1 MSLFSTIIN
10 ILFGNENR
18 TILYALIALVV
29 LDYTTGICVAIRQRK
44 LSSSIGSK
52 GIVGKVMVFIMVSLS
67 HIVDKYLLPSGA
79 ALESITILF
88 YSTNEIISILE
99 NASKIGIPFPEKLAA
114 HLKAFNDKQKKS

>member
-1 MSLFSTIIN
+1 MSLLATIIN
-10 ILFGNENR
+10 VLFGNENR
-18 TILYALIALVV
+18 TILYALISLVV

-99 NASKIGIPFPEKLAA
+99 NASKIGVPFPEKLMV
-114 HLKAFNDKQKKS
+114 HLKAFNDKQK

>member
-99 NASKIGIPFPEKLAA
+99 NASKIGIPFPEKLVA

>member
-1 MSLFSTIIN
+1 MSLLSTIIN

-18 TILYALIALVV
+18 TILYALISLVV
-29 LDYTTGICVAIRQRK
+29 LDYTTGLCVAIRQRK

-99 NASKIGIPFPEKLAA
+99 NASKIGIPFPEKLVT
-114 HLKAFNDKQKKS
+114 HLKAFNDKQKK

>member
-1 MSLFSTIIN
+1 MSLLSTIIN

-18 TILYALIALVV
+18 TILYALISLVV
-29 LDYTTGICVAIRQRK
+29 LDYTTGLCVAIRQRK

-88 YSTNEIISILE
+88 YSTN
-99 NASKIGIPFPEKLAA
+99 
-114 HLKAFNDKQKKS
+114 

>member
-1 MSLFSTIIN
+1 MSLLSTIIN

-18 TILYALIALVV
+18 TILYALISLVV
-29 LDYTTGICVAIRQRK
+29 LDYTTGLCVAIRQRK

-99 NASKIGIPFPEKLAA
+99 NASKIGIPFPEKLVT